1 MPGPAINF
9 CHKLL
14 CFLARLLV
22 FFSSLV
28 IVVAR
33 YRAMQ
38 RVTVIKGLNC
48 TKITTVYLQV
58 LCSTVIVR
66 LNCGLNCGAQ

>member
-1 MPGPAINF
+1 M
-9 CHKLL
+9 L
-14 CFLARLLV
+14 CFLARLFV
-22 FFSSLV
+22 FFGSIV
-28 IVVAR
+28 IVVAC

-58 LCSTVIVR
+58 LRSTDIVR
-66 LNCGLNCGAQ
+66 LNCGAQLFSPFSYSSASTVF